1 MLKNLNIWFLSSLL
15 VSLGVLIPIV
25 TVFFSFFEE
34 TSNYYQ
40 ILKDT
45 FLFEYIFNSF
55 ILLICVLAL
64 TFIIG
69 TTCAYL
75 VSFYKFPFSNF
86 FKWSLILGFAVPPYI
101 YAYSLTAFFEN
112 YGTAFTILINLFGEG
127 EYNKYIPKFDGLLGA
142 VLSLSFS
149 LFAYVYILSRASFLY
164 QSQNLID
171 LGRSLGFSK
180 FKSLYSLI
188 LPAARPAIVA
198 GLSLVAMETLAEFGA
213 VDFFS
218 INTLTT
224 GIYNSW
230 ITFDDLAF
238 SNRLSFFLLIF
249 IFACFIIE
257 NFSRRNAKYHF
268 NSRGG
273 FKHKEKITLTGK
285 KSFFAFLFCFIIEN
299 YSRKKAKY
307 HFNSRGGFKQK
318 EKIKLSGKKSFF
330 AFLFCFIIFFLSF
343 LFPLSQMLYWT
354 IKFPE
359 NLFDID
365 IISLTLNTI
374 YLVILS
380 SIVLILFSLLSNYGN
395 RVSRNKIL
403 NFLSTIS
410 ISGYAIP
417 GVILAVAFITFIAWF
432 DDNVVKS
439 LGFLSIKKIFIG
451 SILGLVLV
459 YFVRFYS
466 LAFNGIKSGY
476 EKINISVDESS
487 YLLGYSK
494 KKTFLNIHIPFLR
507 NSLLFVAILIS
518 LEIIRELPI
527 TLILRPFNFETFAT
541 TAYISASEDLLEAAA
556 VPSLFLI
563 LIATL
568 FIMFTSKYILRENE
582 R

>member
-1 MLKNLNIWFLSSLL
+1 MRINFWYISSLFISIF
-15 VSLGVLIPIV
+15 VIIPIL
-25 TVFFSFFEE
+25 TVFLSFFES
-34 TSNYYQ
+34 TSNYYG
-40 ILKDT
+40 ILRDT
-45 FLFEYIFNSF
+45 FLFEYISNSI
-55 ILLICVLAL
+55 ILLISVLLL
-64 TFIIG
+64 TFLIG
-69 TTCAYL
+69 TGTAYL
-75 VSFYKFPFSNF
+75 VSFYEFPLSNF
-86 FKWSLILGFAVPPYI
+86 FKWALILSFAVPPYI

-112 YGTAFTILINLFGEG
+112 YGTAYSILKNLFGDKN
-127 EYNKYIPKFDGLLGA
+127 YNLYIPKFDGMIG
-142 VLSLSFS
+142 VILSLSFS
-149 LFAYVYILSRASFLY
+149 LFAYVYILARASFLY
-164 QSQNLID
+164 QSQNFID
-171 LGRSLGFSK
+171 LGKNLGFTN
-180 FKSLYSLI
+180 FKTLYSII

-238 SNRLSFFLLIF
+238 ANQLSFFLLLF
-249 IFACFIIE
+249 IFALFILE
-257 NFSRRNAKYHF
+257 NLSRN
-268 NSRGG
+268 
-273 FKHKEKITLTGK
+273 
-285 KSFFAFLFCFIIEN
+285 
-299 YSRKKAKY
+299 KAKY
-307 HFNSRGGFKQK
+307 HFNSKGGFKQK
-318 EKIKLSGKKSFF
+318 QKLQLKGTKPIA
-330 AFLFCFIIFFLSF
+330 AFLFCFLVFFLSF

-359 NLFDID
+359 NLFDLQ
-365 IISLTLNTI
+365 IINLLSNTL

-380 SIVLILFSLLSNYGN
+380 SFVLIMFSLISNYGN
-395 RVSRNKIL
+395 RVTKNKTL
-403 NFLSTIS
+403 NILSTLS

-432 DDNVVKS
+432 DESVVKN
-439 LGFLSIKKIFIG
+439 LGLFSIKKIFIG

-494 KKTFLNIHIPFLR
+494 RKTFMNIHIPFLR
-507 NSLLFVAILIS
+507 NSLLFVCILIS

-563 LIATL
+563 LIATS
-568 FIMFTSKYILRENE
+568 FIIITSKYILRDNNE
-582 R
+582 

>member
-1 MLKNLNIWFLSSLL
+1 MEFRKINIWYISSLL
-15 VSLGVLIPIV
+15 ISLVVAAPIL
-25 TVFFSFFEE
+25 TVFSSFFE
-34 TSNYYQ
+34 TTGNYSL
-40 ILKDT
+40 ILKNT
-45 FLFEYIFNSF
+45 FLYDYIYNSL
-55 ILLICVLAL
+55 ILLIGVLFL

-69 TTCAYL
+69 VGCAYL
-75 VSFYKFPFSNF
+75 VSFYNFPGVNF
-86 FKWSLILGFAVPPYI
+86 FKWSLILSFAVPAYI

-112 YGTAFTILINLFGEG
+112 YGTAFSILKNLFGEG
-127 EYNKYIPKFDGLLGA
+127 NYNSHIPKFDGMIG
-142 VLSLSFS
+142 VILSLSFS
-149 LFAYVYILSRASFLY
+149 LFAYVYILTRASFLY
-164 QSQNLID
+164 QSQNFID
-171 LGRSLGFSK
+171 LGKNLGFTK
-180 FKSLYSLI
+180 FKMLYSII

-238 SNRLSFFLLIF
+238 ANQLSFFLLLF
-249 IFACFIIE
+249 IFALFILE
-257 NFSRRNAKYHF
+257 NLSRNKAKYHF
-268 NSRGG
+268 NTRGG
-273 FKHKEKITLTGK
+273 FRQKQKLKLNGK
-285 KSFFAFLFCFIIEN
+285 KSLFAFLFCF
-299 YSRKKAKY
+299 
-307 HFNSRGGFKQK
+307 
-318 EKIKLSGKKSFF
+318 LV
-330 AFLFCFIIFFLSF
+330 FFLSF

-359 NLFDID
+359 NLFDLQIID
-365 IISLTLNTI
+365 LLSNTI
-374 YLVILS
+374 YLVVLS
-380 SIVLILFSLLSNYGN
+380 SIALIIFALISNYGN
-395 RVSRNKIL
+395 RVTKNKTL
-403 NFLSTIS
+403 NILSTLS

-417 GVILAVAFITFIAWF
+417 GIILAVAFITFIAWL
-432 DDNVVKS
+432 DESIVKD
-439 LGFLSIKKIFIG
+439 LLPFSIKKIFIG

-494 KKTFLNIHIPFLR
+494 RKTFMNIHIPFLR
-507 NSLLFVAILIS
+507 NSLLFIFILIS
-518 LEIIRELPI
+518 LEIVRELPI

-563 LIATL
+563 LIATS
-568 FIMFTSKYILRENE
+568 FIIVTSKYILRDNNE
-582 R
+582 

>member
-1 MLKNLNIWFLSSLL
+1 MTKNLNVWFFLSLTISLF
-15 VSLGVLIPIV
+15 VLIPIL
-25 TVFFSFFEE
+25 TVFTSFFDE
-34 TSNYYQ
+34 TSNYYEV
-40 ILKDT
+40 LKNT
-45 FLFEYIFNSF
+45 FLIEYILNSTV
-55 ILLICVLAL
+55 LLITVLIL
-64 TFIIG
+64 TFILG
-69 TTCAYL
+69 TGTAYL
-75 VSFYKFPFSNF
+75 VSFFTFPFSNF
-86 FKWSLILGFAVPPYI
+86 FKWALILSFAVPPYI

-112 YGTAFTILINLFGEG
+112 YGTAYTILKNLFGDG
-127 EYNKYIPKFDGLLGA
+127 NYNQSIPKFDGMFGA
-142 VLSLSFS
+142 ILSITFS
-149 LFAYVYILSRASFLY
+149 LYAYVYILARASFLY

-171 LGRSLGFSK
+171 LGKNLGFSK
-180 FKSLYSLI
+180 FQSFYKVI

-230 ITFDDLAF
+230 IAFDDLAF
-238 SNRLSFFLLIF
+238 ANRISFFLLLF
-249 IFACFIIE
+249 IFALFILE
-257 NFSRRNAKYHF
+257 N
-268 NSRGG
+268 
-273 FKHKEKITLTGK
+273 L
-285 KSFFAFLFCFIIEN
+285 
-299 YSRKKAKY
+299 SRKKAKY
-307 HFNSRGGFKQK
+307 HFNIKGGFKQK
-318 EKIKLSGKKSFF
+318 EKFNLAGGKSFL
-330 AFLFCFIIFFLSF
+330 AFTFCFFVFFMSF

-359 NLFDID
+359 NFFDLQIID
-365 IISLTLNTI
+365 LLLNTL
-374 YLVILS
+374 YLVFLS
-380 SIVLILFSLLSNYGN
+380 SLILIIFSLISNYGN
-395 RVSRNKIL
+395 RVSNNKLL
-403 NFLSTIS
+403 NFFSTLS

-417 GVILAVAFITFIAWF
+417 GVILAIAFITFIAWF
-432 DDNVVKS
+432 DENIIKS
-439 LGFLSIKKIFIG
+439 FGFFSIKKVFIG

-494 KKTFLNIHIPFLR
+494 RKTFMHIHIPFLR
-507 NSLLFVAILIS
+507 NSLLFIIILIS

-563 LIATL
+563 LIAAF
-568 FIMFTSKYILRENE
+568 FIIITSKYILREAND
-582 R
+582 

>member
-1 MLKNLNIWFLSSLL
+1 MRINFWYISSF
-15 VSLGVLIPIV
+15 VISLFVIIPIL
-25 TVFFSFFEE
+25 TVFSSFFDN

-40 ILKDT
+40 VLKDT
-45 FLFEYIFNSF
+45 FLLEYIFNSL
-55 ILLICVLAL
+55 ILLVSVLIL

-69 TTCAYL
+69 TGSAYL
-75 VSFYKFPFSNF
+75 VSFFNFPFSNF
-86 FKWSLILGFAVPPYI
+86 FKWALILSFAVPPYI

-112 YGTAFTILINLFGEG
+112 YGTAYTILKNLFGEG
-127 EYNKYIPKFDGLLGA
+127 NYNQSIPKFDGLLGV
-142 VLSLSFS
+142 VLSISFS
-149 LFAYVYILSRASFLY
+149 LYAYVYILARASFLY
-164 QSQNLID
+164 QSQNIID
-171 LGRSLGFSK
+171 LGKNLGFTK
-180 FKSLYSLI
+180 FKSFYSII

-230 ITFDDLAF
+230 IAFDDLAF
-238 SNRLSFFLLIF
+238 ANQLSFFLVLF
-249 IFACFIIE
+249 IFALFILE
-257 NFSRRNAKYHF
+257 NLSRKNAKYHF
-268 NSRGG
+268 N
-273 FKHKEKITLTGK
+273 T
-285 KSFFAFLFCFIIEN
+285 
-299 YSRKKAKY
+299 KA
-307 HFNSRGGFKQK
+307 GFKQK
-318 EKIKLSGKKSFF
+318 QKIQLSGKK
-330 AFLFCFIIFFLSF
+330 AFLAFSFCFLVFFLSF
-343 LFPLSQMLYWT
+343 LFPLSQMMYWT

-359 NLFDID
+359 NLFDLKILD
-365 IISLTLNTI
+365 LLMNTL

-380 SIVLILFSLLSNYGN
+380 SLLLIIFGLVSNYGN
-395 RVSRNKIL
+395 RVNKNKTL
-403 NFLSTIS
+403 NILSTLS

-432 DDNVVKS
+432 DDSVIKN
-439 LGFLSIKKIFIG
+439 LGFVSIKKVFIG

-459 YFVRFYS
+459 YFIRFYS
-466 LAFNGIKSGY
+466 LAYNGIKSGY

-494 KKTFLNIHIPFLR
+494 RKTFMNIHIPFLR
-507 NSLLFVAILIS
+507 NSLLFVGILVS

-563 LIATL
+563 LIATF
-568 FIMFTSKYILRENE
+568 FIIVTSKYILRDNND
-582 R
+582 

>member
-1 MLKNLNIWFLSSLL
+1 MYSRKINFWFLSSLL
-15 VSLGVLIPIV
+15 ISIVVAIPII
-25 TVFFSFFEE
+25 TVFTSFFED

-55 ILLICVLAL
+55 TLLVCVLIF
-64 TFIIG
+64 TFVLGISS
-69 TTCAYL
+69 AYL
-75 VSFYKFPFSNF
+75 VSFYTFPFSNF
-86 FKWSLILGFAVPPYI
+86 FKWALILSFAVPPYI

-112 YGTAFTILINLFGEG
+112 YGTLYSILKNLFGTG
-127 EYNKYIPKFDGLLGA
+127 DYNQHIPKFDGFIGA

-180 FKSLYSLI
+180 LKSFYSLI
-188 LPAARPAIVA
+188 LPAARPAIVT

-238 SNRLSFFLLIF
+238 SNRISFFLLIF
-249 IFACFIIE
+249 IFALFILE
-257 NFSRRNAKYHF
+257 N
-268 NSRGG
+268 
-273 FKHKEKITLTGK
+273 L
-285 KSFFAFLFCFIIEN
+285 
-299 YSRKKAKY
+299 SRKKARY
-307 HFNSRGGFKQK
+307 HSNTKGGFKQK
-318 EKIKLSGKKSFF
+318 EKIKLSGIKAFNAFF
-330 AFLFCFIIFFLSF
+330 ICLIIFFLSF

-359 NLFDID
+359 NLFDLKILT
-365 IISLTLNTI
+365 LTLNTI
-374 YLVILS
+374 YLVFLS
-380 SIVLILFSLLSNYGN
+380 SLVLILFSLISNYGN
-395 RVSRNKIL
+395 RVSKNKFL
-403 NFLSTIS
+403 NILSTLS

-432 DDNVVKS
+432 DENIIQA

-476 EKINISVDESS
+476 EKINMSVDESS

-494 KKTFLNIHIPFLR
+494 QKTFMNIHVPYLR
-507 NSLLFVAILIS
+507 NSLLFVVILIS

-556 VPSLFLI
+556 APALFLI
-563 LIATL
+563 LIATTC
-568 FIMFTSKYILRENE
+568 IIISSKYILRENE
-582 R
+582 